1 MNEKYGTFYALSVG
15 PGDPELMTVKACRCL
30 ERCPV
35 IAAPQT
41 KSGQMLALDIAR
53 GAVSL
58 DGKEILPLRF
68 TMSRDASVRQE
79 SYRAAAQQIEEKLAA
94 GLDVAMVNLGDVS
107 VYATAFYMFDQ
118 IQKDGFAACM
128 LPGVTSFCAV
138 AAQLGRSLT
147 EMDLPLHIIP
157 ASGMDLDAA
166 LTLPGTK
173 VLMKSGSAIEQ
184 SVQALK
190 RHGLAD
196 KAALVADC
204 GLPTQKIVEDLE
216 KLPADIGYFATIV
229 VSE

>member
-79 SYRAAAQQIEEKLAA
+79 SYRAAARQIEEKLAA

-107 VYATAFYMFDQ
+107 VYATAFY
-118 IQKDGFAACM
+118 ILTRSKRTA
-128 LPGVTSFCAV
+128 LPPVCC
-138 AAQLGRSLT
+138 
-147 EMDLPLHIIP
+147 P
-157 ASGMDLDAA
+157 ASRA
-166 LTLPGTK
+166 
-173 VLMKSGSAIEQ
+173 SAR
-184 SVQALK
+184 SPRSSA
-190 RHGLAD
+190 GA
-196 KAALVADC
+196 
-204 GLPTQKIVEDLE
+204 
-216 KLPADIGYFATIV
+216 
-229 VSE
+229 

>member
-35 IAAPQT
+35 IAAPPP

-79 SYRAAAQQIEEKLAA
+79 SYRAAAQQIEKKLAA

-107 VYATAFYMFDQ
+107 VYATAFYIFDQ
-118 IQKDGFAACM
+118 IRKDGFAACM

-157 ASGMDLDAA
+157 ASGMELDAA

-173 VLMKSGSAIEQ
+173 VLMKSGSAIGQ

-190 RHGLAD
+190 RHGLLE

-204 GLPTQKIVEDLE
+204 GLPTQKVVEDLE

>member
-1 MNEKYGTFYALSVG
+1 M
-15 PGDPELMTVKACRCL
+15 
-30 ERCPV
+30 
-35 IAAPQT
+35 
-41 KSGQMLALDIAR
+41 
-53 GAVSL
+53 
-58 DGKEILPLRF
+58 
-68 TMSRDASVRQE
+68 
-79 SYRAAAQQIEEKLAA
+79 
-94 GLDVAMVNLGDVS
+94 DVAMVNLGDVS
-107 VYATAFYMFDQ
+107 VYATAFYIFDQ
-118 IQKDGFAACM
+118 IRKDGFAACM

-157 ASGMDLDAA
+157 ASGMELDAA

-173 VLMKSGSAIEQ
+173 VLMKSGSAIGQ
-184 SVQALK
+184 SVQTLK

>member
-58 DGKEILPLRF
+58 DGKEIL
-68 TMSRDASVRQE
+68 SVRQE
-79 SYRAAAQQIEEKLAA
+79 SYRAAAQQIEKKLAA

-107 VYATAFYMFDQ
+107 VYATAFYIFDQ
-118 IQKDGFAACM
+118 IRKDGFAACM

-157 ASGMDLDAA
+157 ASGMELDAA
-166 LTLPGTK
+166 LALPGTK

-190 RHGLAD
+190 RHGLLE

-204 GLPTQKIVEDLE
+204 GLPTQKVVEDLE

>member
-1 MNEKYGTFYALSVG
+1 
-15 PGDPELMTVKACRCL
+15 
-30 ERCPV
+30 
-35 IAAPQT
+35 
-41 KSGQMLALDIAR
+41 
-53 GAVSL
+53 
-58 DGKEILPLRF
+58 
-68 TMSRDASVRQE
+68 
-79 SYRAAAQQIEEKLAA
+79 
-94 GLDVAMVNLGDVS
+94 MVNLGDVS
-107 VYATAFYMFDQ
+107 VYATAFCIFDQ

-157 ASGMDLDAA
+157 ASGMDLDTA
-166 LTLPGTK
+166 LALPGTK

-204 GLPTQKIVEDLE
+204 GLPTQKVVEDLE

>member
-1 MNEKYGTFYALSVG
+1 MTPALIRWNLYREVVMNEKYGTFYALSVG

-94 GLDVAMVNLGDVS
+94 ARQCN
-107 VYATAFYMFDQ
+107 
-118 IQKDGFAACM
+118 
-128 LPGVTSFCAV
+128 
-138 AAQLGRSLT
+138 
-147 EMDLPLHIIP
+147 
-157 ASGMDLDAA
+157 AA
-166 LTLPGTK
+166 LRSK
-173 VLMKSGSAIEQ
+173 I
-184 SVQALK
+184 QAMGRTPQK
-190 RHGLAD
+190 RLRLRPQTRTGETESLS
-196 KAALVADC
+196 C
-204 GLPTQKIVEDLE
+204 R
-216 KLPADIGYFATIV
+216 
-229 VSE
+229 